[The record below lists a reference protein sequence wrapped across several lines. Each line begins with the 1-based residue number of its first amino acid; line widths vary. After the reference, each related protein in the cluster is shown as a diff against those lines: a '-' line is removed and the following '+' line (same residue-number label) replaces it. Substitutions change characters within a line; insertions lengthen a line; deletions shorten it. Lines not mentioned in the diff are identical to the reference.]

1 MASAAEEAKVLDCE
15 DPLAF
20 TREEFNIPTAAEI
33 TSTRLVDSG
42 SR

>member
-1 MASAAEEAKVLDCE
+1 MASAAEAAKVLDSE

-20 TREEFNIPTAAEI
+20 MREEFNIPTAAEI
-33 TSTRLVDSG
+33 ASTRLVDSG